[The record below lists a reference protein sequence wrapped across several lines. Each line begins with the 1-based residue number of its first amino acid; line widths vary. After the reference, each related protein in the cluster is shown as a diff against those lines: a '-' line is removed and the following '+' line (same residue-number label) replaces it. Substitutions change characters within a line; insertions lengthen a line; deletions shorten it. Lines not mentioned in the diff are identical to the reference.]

1 MRSPLQTIE
10 QCNRKAPFCV
20 LLFKN
25 KIQMTKIKYWREFRD
40 SLHLAKEQ
48 KREEALDCHCVNTH
62 SLRYRGG
69 GCSSPLPACRPC
81 SRQSMSFVLLVNLEN
96 QMGNSSWLKGTQK
109 QKGPNLLMP
118 KGTDWLFLE
127 DVSLSPIWLAITE
140 SLSKEEKCL
149 LVEMLVQ

>member
-1 MRSPLQTIE
+1 
-10 QCNRKAPFCV
+10 
-20 LLFKN
+20 
-25 KIQMTKIKYWREFRD
+25 
-40 SLHLAKEQ
+40 
-48 KREEALDCHCVNTH
+48 
-62 SLRYRGG
+62 
-69 GCSSPLPACRPC
+69 
-81 SRQSMSFVLLVNLEN
+81 MSFVLLVNLEN

-127 DVSLSPIWLAITE
+127 DVSLTPFWLAITE